1 MGKLN
6 TGGHTFKVR
15 GAEFREVQGNFLF
28 TRRMRVSVL
37 VVEAD
42 TIVVFK
48 RLLDRCIDMPGMEEN
63 RLCAGR

>member
-1 MGKLN
+1 M
-6 TGGHTFKVR
+6 R

-28 TRRMRVSVL
+28 TRRMRVSV
-37 VVEAD
+37 VVIEAD